1 MREPLVKVKG
11 YGKFGD
17 PLTGLFVHLPD
28 LVFSVFQRIVRDPE
42 QFGMLTDLPDVAG
55 RGLLAVAE
63 SLLNIIGGIAKPFI
77 IVKFHKE
84 RTFPGNIIS

>member
-1 MREPLVKVKG
+1 
-11 YGKFGD
+11 
-17 PLTGLFVHLPD
+17 
-28 LVFSVFQRIVRDPE
+28 
-42 QFGMLTDLPDVAG
+42 MLTDLPDVAG